1 MASTILKPESNP
13 TLSTPIEERRE
24 RSVKQVKQTRAP
36 ALAPRLQGT
45 VLTRFFIGNAGKLV
59 LGPDD

>member
-13 TLSTPIEERRE
+13 TLSTPIEKRDQSN
-24 RSVKQVKQTRAP
+24 RSNKPRAP

-45 VLTRFFIGNAGKLV
+45 VLTRLFIGYARKLV